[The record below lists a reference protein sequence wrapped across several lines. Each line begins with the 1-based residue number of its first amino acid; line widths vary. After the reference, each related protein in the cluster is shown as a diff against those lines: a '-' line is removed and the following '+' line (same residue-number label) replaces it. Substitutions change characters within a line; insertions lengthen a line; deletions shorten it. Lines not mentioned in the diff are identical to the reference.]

1 MNTIDWREK
10 GPAYFLWLI
19 RERKAK
25 SLADLVS
32 YFATDKCGPSE
43 KYHLRSIL
51 HGSVSRL
58 IAAGLV
64 EEIEGQ
70 LVVTDL
76 LSKIQG
82 ALDLSLTRL
91 AETSRTAIW
100 VDPLFGPPKS
110 GSISHEVFVLMPF
123 ASELQPVYTD
133 HIKNVAKRLNISAG
147 RADDFFT
154 THAIIEDIWSAIFSC
169 KVVISDCSGRN
180 PNVFYETGI
189 AHTLGRP
196 VILIAQR
203 LDDIPFDLR
212 HLRVIEYSLTPRGMK
227 LFEETLYKTL
237 RVYFSDAKSI
247 TPRSTGRKP
256 QKRGSAG

>member
-1 MNTIDWREK
+1 MNIVDWREK

-19 RERKAK
+19 REGKAK
-25 SLADLVS
+25 SLDDLAN
-32 YFATDKCGPSE
+32 YFATEKCGSSE
-43 KYHLRSIL
+43 RYHLLSL
-51 HGSVSRL
+51 LQGSVSRF

-64 EEIEGQ
+64 EEVEGQ
-70 LVVTDL
+70 LMVTGL

-91 AETSRTAIW
+91 AETSRTAISA
-100 VDPLFGPPKS
+100 DPLFGPPRS
-110 GSISHEVFVLMPF
+110 SVRHDVFVLMPF
-123 ASELQPVYTD
+123 TSELQPVYAD
-133 HIKNVAKRLNISAG
+133 HIKNVAKKLNISAG

-154 THAIIEDIWSAIFSC
+154 THAIIQDIWSAIFSS
-169 KVVISDCSGRN
+169 KVLISDCSGRN

-196 VILIAQR
+196 VVLIAQR

-227 LFEETLYKTL
+227 LFEETLCKTL
-237 RVYFSDAKSI
+237 RAFFPDAKVVR
-247 TPRSTGRKP
+247 PRSMVRKSEERNP
-256 QKRGSAG
+256 DE